1 MSEEM
6 NDTNNTNTNTQTKD
20 NTMQLDTIINTFIN
34 TCKEAFTSAV
44 KVEVEK
50 HGGTQ
55 GIDKDKLHEA
65 VAVALSEQDSD
76 THPCMDDVI
85 QAVEG
90 NFDEWFTNCLSSVD
104 ISDHLNL
111 SEMVSEYAHDAV
123 GDIDWDEKVNNVLY
137 HNDIPS
143 ESRVEA
149 MIEEANTEFD
159 LNEVNDML
167 RQVARGAD
175 CGEGNP
181 FRDAVQSIV
190 RAMNLKDGHTV
201 DDGTPMSVKATGDGR
216 QIQAILTRRRAY
228 FEELHSA
235 LTGWMGLA
243 PNGEATVP
251 PIHDAERMQAWKL
264 DVRRTVPGVT
274 QEQERAALIKVAAA
288 ATDLLGLL
296 SGLYHGN
303 SGADA
308 LNIAKAWREEAD
320 RCNLIRTESFNSDAP
335 EA

>member
-1 MSEEM
+1 M

-20 NTMQLDTIINTFIN
+20 NTMQLDTIITTI
-34 TCKEAFTSAV
+34 KEAFTSAV
-44 KVEVEK
+44 KAEVEK

-76 THPCMDDVI
+76 THPCMEDVI
-85 QAVEG
+85 SMVEG

-104 ISDHLNL
+104 LDDHLNVGDRI
-111 SEMVSEYAHDAV
+111 SEHVQECV
-123 GDIDWDEKVNNVLY
+123 GDIDFEDKISDY
-137 HNDIPS
+137 IYQNDIVS
-143 ESRVEA
+143 EDRVQQ
-149 MIEEANTEFD
+149 MIENADSDIDLSEANS
-159 LNEVNDML
+159 ML
-167 RQVARGAD
+167 RQVARGGD
-175 CGEGNP
+175 CNDGDA

-201 DDGTPMSVKATGDGR
+201 DDGTPMSVKATGDER

-251 PIHDAERMQAWKL
+251 PIHDAERMQAWML
-264 DVRRTVPGVT
+264 DVRRNRPAAGAPMT
-274 QEQERAALIKVAAA
+274 EADERSALRRVAVA

-308 LNIAKAWREEAD
+308 LNIARAWRQEAE
-320 RCNLIRTESFNSDAP
+320 RCNQDRTESFNSAAP

>member
-1 MSEEM
+1 M
-6 NDTNNTNTNTQTKD
+6 NDTNNANTNTQTKD
-20 NTMQLDTIINTFIN
+20 NTMQLDTIITTI
-34 TCKEAFTSAV
+34 KEAFTSAV
-44 KVEVEK
+44 KAEVEK
-50 HGGTQ
+50 HQ

-104 ISDHLNL
+104 LDDHLNL
-111 SEMVSEYAHDAV
+111 SDRISDYV
-123 GDIDWDEKVNNVLY
+123 GEIDWDDKISDY
-137 HNDIPS
+137 IYQNDIVS
-143 ESRVEA
+143 EDRVQQ
-149 MIEEANTEFD
+149 MIENADSDFDLSEAN
-159 LNEVNDML
+159 NML
-167 RQVARGAD
+167 KQVARGGD
-175 CGEGNP
+175 CSDGND
-181 FRDAVQSIV
+181 FREAVQSIV

-201 DDGTPMSVKATGDGR
+201 DDGTPMSVKATGDER

-251 PIHDAERMQAWKL
+251 PIHDAERMQAWML
-264 DVRRTVPGVT
+264 DVRRNRPAAGAPMT
-274 QEQERAALIKVAAA
+274 EADERSALRRVAVA

-308 LNIAKAWREEAD
+308 LNIARAWRNEAE
-320 RCNLIRTESFNSDAP
+320 RCNRDRTESFNSDAP